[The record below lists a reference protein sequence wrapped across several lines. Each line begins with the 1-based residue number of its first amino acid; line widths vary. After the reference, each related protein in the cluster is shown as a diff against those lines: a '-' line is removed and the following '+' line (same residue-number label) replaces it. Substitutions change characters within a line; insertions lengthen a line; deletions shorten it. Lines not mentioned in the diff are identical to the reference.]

1 MYGQA
6 GERHIPQ
13 CKNILARPT
22 MLKRGGGGGA
32 HIRAA
37 AGGASY
43 KAPMPKTPSSST
55 RKPSVAA
62 KPASGRR

>member
-1 MYGQA
+1 MNGQA

-13 CKNILARPT
+13 CKNILAKPT
-22 MLKRGGGGGA
+22 MLKRGGGAGA
-32 HIRAA
+32 HLSAA

-43 KAPMPKTPSSST
+43 KAPMPKTPSSAH
-55 RKPSVAA
+55 KSVAA